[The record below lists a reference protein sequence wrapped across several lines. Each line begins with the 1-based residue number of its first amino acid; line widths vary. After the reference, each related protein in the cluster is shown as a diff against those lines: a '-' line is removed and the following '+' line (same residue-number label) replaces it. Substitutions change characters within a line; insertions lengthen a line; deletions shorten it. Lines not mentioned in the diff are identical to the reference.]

1 MALQS
6 IGQQRASQALEW
18 MQQVERDNAENDKR
32 KELKEKLKAAA
43 ESFAPLI
50 LMSGLGQA
58 AAFYKSK
65 GGPHQQLYGLLSDW
79 LCSPGRPFA
88 QGEGDMLERL
98 VKAGQSDYRAAQ
110 AEALAF
116 LQWVKKFAKAY
127 GEA

>member
-1 MALQS
+1 MERQT
-6 IGQQRASQALEW
+6 IEQQRALKALKW
-18 MQQVERDNAENDKR
+18 VENNEPVG
-32 KELKEKLKAAA
+32 KELKSAA

-65 GGPHQQLYGLLSDW
+65 SDHHTNLYELLSTW
-79 LCSPGRPFA
+79 LCGKGQPLA
-88 QGEGDMLERL
+88 DGDGDLLHRL
-98 VKAGQSDYRAAQ
+98 VAADQGIYRAAQ

-127 GEA
+127 GVD

>member
-6 IGQQRASQALEW
+6 IEQQRARRALEDVRKIYT
-18 MQQVERDNAENDKR
+18 QNESGNDIS
-32 KELKEKLKAAA
+32 KEKLKAAA
-43 ESFAPLI
+43 ESFGPLI

-58 AAFYKSK
+58 AAFYKNK
-65 GGPHQQLYGLLSDW
+65 GIHHRPLYDLLSAW

-88 QGEGDMLERL
+88 GGTDLLERL
-98 VKAGQSDYRAAQ
+98 VAEDQRAYRAAQ

>member
-1 MALQS
+1 MSRQTIEQRRAQRALQW
-6 IGQQRASQALEW
+6 AQAG
-18 MQQVERDNAENDKR
+18 RIDKET
-32 KELKEKLKAAA
+32 KGAA

-65 GGPHQQLYGLLSDW
+65 GPNHRRLYDLLSEW
-79 LCSPGRPFA
+79 LCAARQPFSESNDLL
-88 QGEGDMLERL
+88 QGL
-98 VKAGQSDYRAAQ
+98 VAADQRTYRAAQ

-127 GEA
+127 GEED

>member
-1 MALQS
+1 MARQT
-6 IGQQRASQALEW
+6 IEQRRAQRALEW
-18 MQQVERDNAENDKR
+18 AERPSTDNEKR
-32 KELKEKLKAAA
+32 KSAA

-65 GGPHQQLYGLLSDW
+65 GEHHVDLYELLSDW
-79 LCSPGRPFA
+79 LRETGQPLS
-88 QGEGDMLERL
+88 QGSGDLLHRL
-98 VKAGQSDYRAAQ
+98 VTADQGVYRAAQ

-127 GEA
+127 GGA

>member
-1 MALQS
+1 MSRQTIEQL
-6 IGQQRASQALEW
+6 RAKRALEW
-18 MQQVERDNAENDKR
+18 AQPRVDKET
-32 KELKEKLKAAA
+32 KSAA

-65 GGPHQQLYGLLSDW
+65 GGHHQRLYDLLSGW
-79 LCSPGRPFA
+79 LCAPRQPF
-88 QGEGDMLERL
+88 GDGNGDLLRRL
-98 VKAGQSDYRAAQ
+98 VAADQSTYRAAQ

-127 GEA
+127 GEE